1 MSEHF
6 TYVINTLY
14 TLFTI
19 ITELYLLSATMRVD
33 SGTGLAALEDKSMTL
48 SCVARG
54 SPHIVF
60 RWFKDGYLLDL
71 SLFQRRA
78 HETLIPSSRD
88 GILRSV
94 LTFDRVSPLD
104 RGIFYLHFIT
114 IALFFVLK
122 HNTLS
127 S

>member
-54 SPHIVF
+54 SPNIVF

-71 SLFQRRA
+71 NLFQRRA
-78 HETLIPSSRD
+78 QETLIPSSRD

-94 LTFDRVSPLD
+94 LTFDRVSSSVIIVNKVYKVL
-104 RGIFYLHFIT
+104 IT
-114 IALFFVLK
+114 
-122 HNTLS
+122 
-127 S
+127 

>member
-1 MSEHF
+1 MSISSQFILLYIINVSSHMSEHF

-54 SPHIVF
+54 SPNIVF

-71 SLFQRRA
+71 NLFQRRA
-78 HETLIPSSRD
+78 QETLIPSSRD

-104 RGIFYLHFIT
+104 RG
-114 IALFFVLK
+114 K
-122 HNTLS
+122 
-127 S
+127 